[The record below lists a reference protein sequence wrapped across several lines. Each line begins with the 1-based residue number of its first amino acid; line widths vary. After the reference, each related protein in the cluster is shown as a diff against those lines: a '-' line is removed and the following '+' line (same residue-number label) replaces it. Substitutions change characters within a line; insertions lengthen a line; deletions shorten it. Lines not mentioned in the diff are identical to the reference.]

1 MTELPDTYSAAEVC
15 TAFGLTTEALNKL
28 IADGKV
34 GYYIGRRQK
43 RFFPEHI
50 AQLRAAVEIA
60 PKAQDDV
67 LSRIGVTQRAIKRRS
82 A

>member
-15 TAFGLTTEALNKL
+15 ESFGLTAEALNKL

-60 PKAQDDV
+60 PKVQDDV
-67 LSRIGVTQRAIKRRS
+67 LTRIGVTRRSVKRRAS
-82 A
+82 